1 MERNSADITSL
12 GARGSWCA
20 FQDSWTSVRT
30 ITYDRLTHSDTN
42 MNVGSPL
49 NRYTGINSHKC
60 YYYLDIDIWNILGIF
75 TVPVSG
81 AWRMSFSLWD
91 WVNTGDQ
98 NYCYFHIN
106 GQALYE
112 LRHNT
117 YTYSSTATGVVHSS
131 GGRVVTV
138 DARAGD
144 KIEIRATVMDFR
156 YFNIMY
162 CAEYIPKLWNCKFT
176 SNK

>member
-1 MERNSADITSL
+1 MS
-12 GARGSWCA
+12 
-20 FQDSWTSVRT
+20 
-30 ITYDRLTHSDTN
+30 
-42 MNVGSPL
+42 
-49 NRYTGINSHKC
+49 
-60 YYYLDIDIWNILGIF
+60 GIF

-162 CAEYIPKLWNCKFT
+162 CAEYIPKL
-176 SNK
+176 